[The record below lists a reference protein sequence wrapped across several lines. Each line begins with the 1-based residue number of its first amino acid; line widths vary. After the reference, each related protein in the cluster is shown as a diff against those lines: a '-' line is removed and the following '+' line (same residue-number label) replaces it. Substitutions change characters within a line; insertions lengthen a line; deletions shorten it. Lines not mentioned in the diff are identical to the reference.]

1 MHDLRN
7 VIALGADPL
16 HVYCDSQLVVNQI
29 SGEYADKDEKMTA
42 YLAEAK
48 RLLREFNSVQVDH
61 IRKDLNGHADS
72 LASLA
77 SAVAPE
83 LRRIIS
89 VSVQDLFS
97 IGREI
102 NIGVCTNN
110 QAASWMSPNTCLF
123 EE

>member
-1 MHDLRN
+1 M
-7 VIALGADPL
+7 
-16 HVYCDSQLVVNQI
+16 NQI
-29 SGEYADKDEKMTA
+29 FGEYATKDEKMTA
-42 YLAEAK
+42 YLAGAK

-97 IGREI
+97 VGKEI
-102 NIGVCTNN
+102 NIGVYTNS